1 MDDRIDRAI
10 VTLNSLQMGDVERIL
25 LRLEQVS
32 EVLRELSQE
41 ALVQSIEEA
50 REAIRQADLPLFR
63 KRVQHVVSRLGHLR

>member
-10 VTLNSLQMGDVERIL
+10 VTLNSLQMGDVDRIL
-25 LRLEQVS
+25 LRLEQVT
-32 EVLRELSQE
+32 EVLTDLSQE
-41 ALVQSIEEA
+41 ALVQSIQEA